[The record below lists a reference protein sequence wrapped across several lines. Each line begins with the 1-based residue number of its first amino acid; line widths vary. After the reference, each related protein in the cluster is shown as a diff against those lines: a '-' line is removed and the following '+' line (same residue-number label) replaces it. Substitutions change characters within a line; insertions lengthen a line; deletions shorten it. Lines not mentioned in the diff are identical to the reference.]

1 MTGKINTVI
10 MDEHGLLFC
19 VKDICETLQI
29 TNTTETLRN
38 IGINNKIKLPVF
50 RGKSTIKQNIYYVN
64 TIGLKY
70 ILSKT
75 KSSKVIEI
83 IEDLNLSLDIIFPK
97 EEAHYI
103 RIIETS
109 FDYYKIHKQ
118 FTVGKYRVDL
128 YFVDYKLAIEIDE
141 DNHRKRC
148 SILESEREEYIKHE
162 LNCKFIRFN
171 PTVPYF
177 NIGTVISQ
185 IIKHFREFKEE
196 V

>member
-1 MTGKINTVI
+1 M
-10 MDEHGLLFC
+10 
-19 VKDICETLQI
+19 
-29 TNTTETLRN
+29 
-38 IGINNKIKLPVF
+38 
-50 RGKSTIKQNIYYVN
+50 
-64 TIGLKY
+64 IGLKY

-75 KSSKVIEI
+75 KSSKVNKI
-83 IEDLNLSLDIIFPK
+83 IKDLDLSLDIIFPK

-109 FDYYKIHKQ
+109 FDYYKTYKQ

-128 YFVDYKLAIEIDE
+128 YFIDYKLVIEVDE

-148 SILESEREEYIKHE
+148 NILETEREEYITRE

-171 PTVPYF
+171 PTVSYF

-185 IIKHFREFKEE
+185 IIKHIREFK
-196 V
+196 